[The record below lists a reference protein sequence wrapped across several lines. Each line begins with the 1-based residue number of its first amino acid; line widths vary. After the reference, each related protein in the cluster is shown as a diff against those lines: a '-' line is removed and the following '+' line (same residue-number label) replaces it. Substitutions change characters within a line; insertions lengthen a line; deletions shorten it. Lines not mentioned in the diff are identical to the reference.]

1 MEMSQKVCVAG
12 VGMTPF
18 KKPGQSESYLVMAE
32 AAIRAALKDAGV
44 EYKAIQ
50 QGYAG
55 YVMGDST
62 CGQAAAYRVGL
73 TGIPI
78 FNVNNNCASGST
90 ALYLARQA
98 VESGAVDCALAFG
111 FEQMPTG
118 AIENAFNDRI
128 SPLARFLE
136 TAREY
141 PGMENAPDYLPIVG
155 VLFGAQYLEMKN
167 RYGYTPETFAKITV
181 KARQH
186 AANNPFSIFRD
197 PVTVE
202 EVLASPT
209 IFAGLTKLMAC
220 PPSCGAAATI
230 LCSEKFAR
238 EHGLDSSIKIVAQ
251 AMTTDYDSSFDSGN
265 ALKLLGADLAA
276 EAARQVYEKS
286 GVGPEEISVVE
297 LHDCFACNEIASYE
311 ALGLVA
317 EGGSEKFIN
326 DGDNTY
332 GGKIVVNPSGG
343 LLSKGHPLGATGL
356 AQCTELTQQLRGQ
369 SGKRQVEGVRTALQ
383 HNGGLGSAMIVTMYQ
398 RD

>member
-1 MEMSQKVCVAG
+1 MSKACVVG

-18 KKPGQSESYLVMAE
+18 KKPKESESYLVMAE
-32 AAIRAALKDAGV
+32 AAIKAALKDAGI
-44 EYKAIQ
+44 EYSAIQ
-50 QGYAG
+50 QAYAG

-73 TGIPI
+73 SGIPI
-78 FNVNNNCASGST
+78 INVNNNCASGST

-98 VESGAVDCALAFG
+98 VESGAVECTLAFG

-118 AIENAFNDRI
+118 AIENAFTDRI
-128 SPLARFLE
+128 SPLASFLE
-136 TAREY
+136 TARTY
-141 PGMENAPDYLPIVG
+141 PGMENAPDNLPIVG
-155 VLFGAQYLEMKN
+155 VLFGAQYLEMKK
-167 RYGYTPETFAKITV
+167 RYGYTSETFAKITV

-202 EVLASPT
+202 QVLASPP
-209 IFAGLTKLMAC
+209 IFDGLTKLMAC

-238 EHGLDSSIKIVAQ
+238 EHGLDSSIKIIAQ
-251 AMTTDYDSSFDSGN
+251 AMTTDYDSTFDSGN
-265 ALKLLGADLAA
+265 ALKLLGSDMTAKAA
-276 EAARQVYEKS
+276 QKVYAES
-286 GVGPEEISVVE
+286 GVGPDEIGVVE
-297 LHDCFACNEIASYE
+297 LHDCFTCNEIASYE

-332 GGKIVVNPSGG
+332 GGKTVVCPSGG

-369 SGKRQVEGVRTALQ
+369 AGKRQVEGVRTALQ
-383 HNGGLGSAMIVTMYQ
+383 HNGGLGGATIVTMYQ

>member
-1 MEMSQKVCVAG
+1 MSQKVCVAG

-18 KKPGQSESYLVMAE
+18 KKPKESESYLVMAE

-98 VESGAVDCALAFG
+98 VQSGAVDCALAFG
-111 FEQMPTG
+111 FEQMPAG
-118 AIENAFNDRI
+118 ALENVFTDRI
-128 SPLARFLE
+128 PPLQRFMDS
-136 TAREY
+136 AKEY
-141 PGMENAPDYLPIVG
+141 PGLEKAPKNLPIVG
-155 VLFGAQYLEMKN
+155 LLFGAQYLELKN
-167 RYGYTPETFAKITV
+167 RYGYSQETFAKVTV

-186 AANNPFSIFRD
+186 AANNPFSIFREQ
-197 PVTVE
+197 VTVD
-202 EVLASPT
+202 EVLSSPPL
-209 IFAGLTKLMAC
+209 FDGLTRLMAC
-220 PPSCGAAATI
+220 PPSCGAGAAI
-230 LCSEKFAR
+230 ICSEKFAR
-238 EHGLDSSIKIVAQ
+238 EHGLDSSVKIVAQ
-251 AMTTDYDSSFDSGN
+251 AMTTDYESTFDSGN
-265 ALKLLGADLAA
+265 ALKLLGADMTA
-276 EAARQVYEKS
+276 EAAKMVYEES
-286 GVGPEEISVVE
+286 GVGPEDVGVIE
-297 LHDCFACNEIASYE
+297 LHDCFTCNEIATYE

-317 EGGSEKFIN
+317 EGGSEQFIN

-332 GGKIVVNPSGG
+332 GGKIVVCPSGG

-369 SGKRQVEGVRTALQ
+369 SGKRQVDGVRTALQ
-383 HNGGLGSAMIVTMYQ
+383 HNGGLGGATIVTMYQ
-398 RD
+398 TN

>member
-1 MEMSQKVCVAG
+1 MSRKACVAG

-18 KKPGQSESYLVMAE
+18 KKPKESESYLVMAE
-32 AAIRAALKDAGV
+32 AAIRSALKDAGL
-44 EYKAIQ
+44 EYSDIQ

-73 TGIPI
+73 SGIPI

-98 VESGAVDCALAFG
+98 VESGAVECALAFG
-111 FEQMPTG
+111 FEQMPAG
-118 AIENAFNDRI
+118 AIENVFADRI
-128 SPLARFLE
+128 PPLQRFLDA
-136 TAREY
+136 AREY
-141 PGMENAPDYLPIVG
+141 PGLEDAPKNLPMVG
-155 VLFGAQYLEMKN
+155 LLFGAQYMELKN
-167 RYGYTPETFAKITV
+167 RYGYSPETFAKITV

-186 AANNPFSIFRD
+186 AANNPLSIFREQ
-197 PVTVE
+197 VTVE
-202 EVLASPT
+202 DVLSSPP
-209 IFAGLTKLMAC
+209 IFDGLTKLMAC
-220 PPSCGAAATI
+220 PPSCGSAAAI

-238 EHGLDSSIKIVAQ
+238 EKGLDSSIKIVAQ
-251 AMTTDYDSSFDSGN
+251 SMTSDFDSTFDSGS
-265 ALKLLGADLAA
+265 ALKLLGSDLAA
-276 EAARQVYEKS
+276 ETAKQVYNES
-286 GVGPEEISVVE
+286 GVGPDEVGVVE
-297 LHDCFACNEIASYE
+297 LHDCFACNEIATYE
-311 ALGLVA
+311 ALGLVE

-332 GGKIVVNPSGG
+332 GGKIVVCPSGG

-356 AQCTELTQQLRGQ
+356 AQCTELTMQLRGQ
-369 SGKRQVEGVRTALQ
+369 AGKRQVDGVRTALQ

>member
-1 MEMSQKVCVAG
+1 MSKKACVVG

-18 KKPGQSESYLVMAE
+18 KKPKESDSYLVMAE
-32 AAIRAALKDAGV
+32 SAIRAALKDAGI
-44 EYKAIQ
+44 EYSAIQ

-73 TGIPI
+73 SGIPI
-78 FNVNNNCASGST
+78 FNVNNNCSSGST
-90 ALYLARQA
+90 ALFLARQA
-98 VESGAVDCALAFG
+98 VESGAVECALAFG
-111 FEQMPTG
+111 FEQMPNG
-118 AIENAFNDRI
+118 AIENAFDDRI
-128 SPLARFLE
+128 SPLARFIE
-136 TAREY
+136 TARKY
-141 PGMENAPDYLPIVG
+141 PGMENAPESLPIVG
-155 VLFGAQYLEMKN
+155 VLFGAQYLEMSN

-186 AANNPFSIFRD
+186 AANNPFSIFREQL
-197 PVTVE
+197 TVE
-202 EVLASPT
+202 DVLASPT
-209 IFAGLTKLMAC
+209 IFAGLTRLMAC
-220 PPSCGAAATI
+220 PPSCGAAAAV

-238 EHGLDSSIKIVAQ
+238 EHGLDSSIKIAAQ
-251 AMTTDYDSSFDSGN
+251 AMTSDFESSFDSGN
-265 ALKLLGADLAA
+265 ALKLLGADLTA
-276 EAARQVYEKS
+276 EAAKQVYEES
-286 GVGPEEISVVE
+286 GVGPEEIGVVE
-297 LHDCFACNEIASYE
+297 LHDCFTCNEIATYE
-311 ALGLVA
+311 ALGLVD

-332 GGKIVVNPSGG
+332 GGKVVVCPSGG

-369 SGKRQVEGVRTALQ
+369 AGKRQVDGVRTALQ

>member
-18 KKPGQSESYLVMAE
+18 KKPGKSESYLVMAE

-62 CGQAAAYRVGL
+62 CGQAAAYRVGM

-118 AIENAFNDRI
+118 ALGNAFNDRI

-155 VLFGAQYLEMKN
+155 VLFGAQFLEMKN

-265 ALKLLGADLAA
+265 ALKLLGGDMTA
-276 EAARQVYEKS
+276 EAAIQVYEKS
-286 GVGPEEISVVE
+286 GVGPEEIGVVE

-356 AQCTELTQQLRGQ
+356 AQCTELTQQLRGK

-383 HNGGLGSAMIVTMYQ
+383 HNGGLGGAVIVTMYQ